1 VENFTEV
8 LESIFVDISKS
19 IYILP
24 YNQNKSSLYLYGQ
37 TRRIIRMKTV
47 KSQLK
52 ALSKNLVSLSKQV
65 DKLATQVDK
74 AKPAAKTAAKR
85 APVKKRK
92 AVAPKRVKKARVARG
107 GTVLDS
113 VLSAIKRSKKGVAI
127 AQLKAKTGLDPRQL
141 SNALY
146 KLSKKGTIVTK
157 SRGIYVA
164 K

>member
-1 VENFTEV
+1 
-8 LESIFVDISKS
+8 
-19 IYILP
+19 
-24 YNQNKSSLYLYGQ
+24 
-37 TRRIIRMKTV
+37 MKTV

-65 DKLATQVDK
+65 DKLAKQVDK

-92 AVAPKRVKKARVARG
+92 AVAPKRVTKARAARS

-113 VLSAIKRSKKGVAI
+113 VFSVIKRSKKGVAI